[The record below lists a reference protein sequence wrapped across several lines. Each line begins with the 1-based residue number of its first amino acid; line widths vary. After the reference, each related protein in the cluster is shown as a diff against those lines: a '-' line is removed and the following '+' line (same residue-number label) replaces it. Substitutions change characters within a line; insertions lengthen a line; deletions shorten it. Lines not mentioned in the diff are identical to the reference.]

1 MMRYPDCPACR
12 GAEGDPEL
20 HRTEVW
26 SDDLWRLTTS
36 LSAEVGG
43 FSYLEPRRHIV
54 AITALDGAEA
64 RTLGEVLGRC
74 TAALKDATGAEQV
87 YIYSFGSGIPHL
99 HLMLAPHRQGDALSD
114 WMLKGEAVETPLPNG
129 AVLISSADYP
139 PLPEDD
145 LRVTADLIR
154 RALAD

>member
-26 SDDLWRLTTS
+26 SDDPWRLTTS

-54 AITALDGAEA
+54 AITAIDGEEA
-64 RTLGEVLGRC
+64 RTLGDVLGRC
-74 TAALKDATGAEQV
+74 TTALKDATGAEQV

-114 WMLKGEAVETPLPNG
+114 WMLKGEAAET
-129 AVLISSADYP
+129 

-154 RALAD
+154 RALAG